1 MLSCRS
7 RAKHGTIGVSV
18 IHTIRLQ
25 QFRSYHDASFEFEPG
40 VNIIVGPNASG
51 KTNLLEAILVSA
63 KGGSYRVSDIDL
75 VSYQADWA
83 RLDALY
89 NDETRTV
96 KLQQTDDRIKK
107 TYVVGGK
114 QIYRLT
120 RPYVVP
126 VVLFEPN
133 HLQLLTQ
140 SPELRRAY
148 IDDVLEQIHPTFFQ
162 LRRDYKRTLSQRN
175 RLLKQQAPPPDFFVW
190 NVRLSELGGQIAM
203 CRQQF
208 IESHTQPLQRLY
220 GRLAETSH
228 HVSLLYRSNIPLE
241 TYSSALLQKLEQ
253 SLHKDMER
261 GFTTAGPHRDDLVI
275 TIDNHPLAQ
284 AASRGETRTVLLAL
298 KLLEVEAIERIH
310 HTKPILLL
318 DDVFS
323 ELDGARRR
331 KLTEYLTT
339 HQTFITTTD
348 ADIVIQH
355 FSNKANVVA
364 IQ

>member
-1 MLSCRS
+1 M
-7 RAKHGTIGVSV
+7 

-25 QFRSYHDASFEFEPG
+25 QFRSYEDASFEFEPG

-63 KGGSYRVSDIDL
+63 QGGSYRVSDGDL
-75 VSYQADWA
+75 VAYGADWA

-89 NDETRTV
+89 NDEPRTV
-96 KLQQTDDRIKK
+96 KLQDSDSRIKK
-107 TYVVGGK
+107 TYTIGGK
-114 QIYRLT
+114 QLSRLSRT
-120 RPYVVP
+120 YVLP

-148 IDDVLEQIHPTFFQ
+148 LDDVLEQIHPTFSG

-175 RLLKQQAPPPDFFVW
+175 RLLKQQAPSADFFVW
-190 NVRLSELGGQIAM
+190 NVRLSELGGQIAAQ
-203 CRQQF
+203 RRRF
-208 IESHTQPLQRLY
+208 IEQHSEPLQRLY
-220 GRLAETSH
+220 ATLAEASH
-228 HVSLLYRSNIPLE
+228 EVSLFYSSKLPLD
-241 TYSSALLQKLEQ
+241 TYSDALLRQLER
-253 SLHKDMER
+253 SLDQDKER
-261 GFTTAGPHRDDLVI
+261 GFTTAGPHRDDLI
-275 TIDNHPLAQ
+275 ISIDGHPLAQ
-284 AASRGETRTVLLAL
+284 AASRGETRTVLLSL
-298 KLLEVEAIERIH
+298 KLLEVEAVEQAH

-323 ELDGARRR
+323 ELDGSRRR

-348 ADIVIQH
+348 ADIVVQH
-355 FSNKANVVA
+355 FSNKANVIA
-364 IQ
+364 IS